1 VSSGAFENG
10 DLVCSNSPLY
20 VEGSARSALSIDL
33 APQVSVL
40 MPTFNQAIF
49 IERAIRSVF
58 TQAGVSVELLVM
70 DGGSTDGTPELLERL
85 AAEFGSALRWAS
97 TPDRG
102 PAHALNKALAKARGH
117 VIGWLN
123 SDDLYLPGALQRALA
138 YLAENPHQ
146 WMVYGQGEHIDAL
159 DRHLGHYPSRSPD
172 CGLQGFA
179 DGCYICQPTVF
190 IRRMALRGLGGFD
203 ESLRTAFDLAL
214 WLRLFS
220 RHPERVGYLDVL
232 QARSRLH
239 AGCITQTQRA
249 QVIRE
254 GMTLLARYLG
264 AAPLHWL
271 RSFADE
277 AIAAHPFGPIDG
289 NLRDYVEGFAASV
302 AHLLSAGDLE
312 AMHQWLATDAR
323 LRLALPDACLQLEAD
338 GWLLAESELR
348 IRPGAWRMVTLT
360 GRHMSPLS
368 GALTLQLQW
377 PDGSL
382 ASYKLLEA
390 GPFSL
395 KLALPIAAVGAQ
407 WRLPI
412 HVKGGFVPSEHHAGS
427 GDNRHLACLID
438 GLQLDE

>member
-1 VSSGAFENG
+1 M
-10 DLVCSNSPLY
+10 
-20 VEGSARSALSIDL
+20 SIDL

-40 MPTFNQAIF
+40 MPSFNQAIF

-58 TQAGVSVELLVM
+58 AQAGVSVELLVM
-70 DGGSTDGTPELLERL
+70 DGGSTDGTTDLLERL
-85 AAEFGSALRWAS
+85 AAEFGSALRWTS

-102 PAHALNKALAKARGH
+102 PGHALNKALANARGH

-123 SDDLYLPGALQRALA
+123 SDDLYLPGAMQRALA
-138 YLAENPHQ
+138 YLAGNPHQ

-159 DRHLGHYPSRSPD
+159 DRRLGQYPSRSPD

-220 RHPERVGYLDVL
+220 RHPERVGYLDAL

-239 AGCITQTQRA
+239 AGCITRTQRA

-264 AAPLHWL
+264 VAPLHWL

-277 AIAAHPFGPIDG
+277 TIDAHPFGPIDG
-289 NLRDYVEGFAASV
+289 NLREYLEGFAASV
-302 AHLLSAGDLE
+302 ADLLSPGDLE

-323 LRLALPDACLQLEAD
+323 IRLALPDACLQLEAD
-338 GWLLAESELR
+338 GWMLAESELR
-348 IRPGAWRMVTLT
+348 IRPGSWRSITLT
-360 GRHMSPLS
+360 GRHLSPLT

-382 ASYKLLEA
+382 ASYKLAEP

-395 KLALPIAAVGAQ
+395 KLALPVATVGAH

-412 HVKGGFVPSEHHAGS
+412 HVNGGFVPSEHPAGS